1 MFYLCVH
8 CYLMQ
13 LISTWGCKI
22 ACYNV
27 TMHHCT
33 TSLPVRLHFI
43 KFDINRQLKSYHSG
57 SLNVSS
63 WYAYVNY
70 DDSAIKCFEYSFM
83 NKFDLKF
90 LNIHQ
95 VSPLQI
101 GHHFQHNVFNS
112 ILMEN
117 YIYFFIHENGMETKT
132 VTIYS
137 ISNIKIIRETASD
150 KWFLYLA
157 I

>member
-1 MFYLCVH
+1 MLV
-8 CYLMQ
+8 MGDGMNAT
-13 LISTWGCKI
+13 I
-22 ACYNV
+22 
-27 TMHHCT
+27 
-33 TSLPVRLHFI
+33 
-43 KFDINRQLKSYHSG
+43 
-57 SLNVSS
+57 VSR
-63 WYAYVNY
+63 
-70 DDSAIKCFEYSFM
+70 I
-83 NKFDLKF
+83 LT
-90 LNIHQ
+90 HQ

-117 YIYFFIHENGMETKT
+117 SIFFFFHKNGIETKT

-137 ISNIKIIRETASD
+137 ISNIKITRETASD